1 MTARAPGGPRR
12 PVLPAFRSHRAT
24 ILLVDD
30 DDKARRAVRQA
41 FEAEGFRV
49 VEARSGNH
57 ALRICEWV
65 VGQVDVLIT
74 EVAIPRPNGVA
85 VAEAVSAWWP
95 KATVLFMSDGVV
107 AAVTQHPGATKVRQV
122 LRRPLAVEDLLER
135 ARRALIA
142 R

>member
-1 MTARAPGGPRR
+1 MTAHAPGGPRR
-12 PVLPAFRSHRAT
+12 PVLPAFRSHRTT

-30 DDKARRAVRQA
+30 DDKARRAVKRA

-74 EVAIPRPNGVA
+74 EVAIAGPNGVA
-85 VAEAVSAWWP
+85 IAEAVSAWWP

-107 AAVTQHPGATKVRQV
+107 AALAQYSGAPRVRRV
-122 LRRPLAVEDLLER
+122 LRRPLAAEDLVER
-135 ARRALIA
+135 ARRALA
-142 R
+142 AP